1 MWDNQHP
8 NNCSKAKFLISS
20 GWFGGFGS
28 VIHVEGVV
36 LAIAIELNRVL
47 LPHPDGVVRGWP
59 RDFGYNIDQ
68 GWQVDT
74 HFCRDQNTNSLDC
87 YYEPWS
93 SCTLEDALRG
103 KNIKSVPDLW
113 FRSYEYDQLYR
124 NGNRTLPTSF
134 QKRNARHRT
143 IQFINTATQMRFFP
157 SKFRDLV
164 ACSPM
169 RPDFDYYWWRA
180 VATTYL
186 MRPNRMTLLEIDKYR
201 TLPISSRETCIAI
214 YVRRGDKSIEMKLI
228 PTENYLLAAQHI
240 WDHHIKHKPAGQD
253 KPVLFVS
260 SEEPSVFA
268 EVEMWARARNW
279 RVLYTNLFNRSAVS
293 ARLDFDTLQDL
304 FKNKTAV
311 HHELEYLSMIVNLD
325 YALRCDG
332 WVCTLASNFCRLIDE
347 LRATVGGKINNP
359 FADLSWETCSSPPCY
374 NGSNIISVDW

>member
-28 VIHVEGVV
+28 VIHVESVV

-143 IQFINTATQMRFFP
+143 IQFINTATQIRFFP

-180 VATTYL
+180 VATSYL
-186 MRPNRMTLLEIDKYR
+186 IR
-201 TLPISSRETCIAI
+201 
-214 YVRRGDKSIEMKLI
+214 
-228 PTENYLLAAQHI
+228 
-240 WDHHIKHKPAGQD
+240 
-253 KPVLFVS
+253 
-260 SEEPSVFA
+260 
-268 EVEMWARARNW
+268 
-279 RVLYTNLFNRSAVS
+279 
-293 ARLDFDTLQDL
+293 
-304 FKNKTAV
+304 
-311 HHELEYLSMIVNLD
+311 
-325 YALRCDG
+325 
-332 WVCTLASNFCRLIDE
+332 
-347 LRATVGGKINNP
+347 
-359 FADLSWETCSSPPCY
+359 
-374 NGSNIISVDW
+374 